1 MADKVATFEEYAR
14 SLEVRCEAGRPAT
27 LQWTVQPDTP
37 DTVYYQ
43 VRLTGDSVG
52 LIPSAVGNIVGA
64 KPSREMHCQGQRPLC
79 CTDRT

>member
-1 MADKVATFEEYAR
+1 MYPSTAGRSCQFRPRSGLDMADKVATFEEYAR

-43 VRLTGDSVG
+43 VRRTEG
-52 LIPSAVGNIVGA
+52 L
-64 KPSREMHCQGQRPLC
+64 
-79 CTDRT
+79 DRTHTISCG